1 MALGYDVVE
10 RDKLPATAW
19 NNYVDAHP
27 QAWFWHREEWL
38 NYSLDYTRHSID
50 KSFAV
55 LKDGVVVGI
64 CPAITCGIEI
74 RMGDDACIG
83 PLASSPESTYEVIN
97 AIRSRLTNY
106 IANWRWNR
114 VRGAN
119 VTGPLL
125 GLSTE
130 RWVYLSR
137 WLTSVV
143 PLHVSK
149 EQQWRGIRKS
159 YRSLINQ
166 SKERHVVRKDRW
178 DDYKACHQQCATR
191 PRSGNTYDH
200 QHDWFRRK
208 LASVYCLYG
217 EHDKSGPASVVVTS
231 AQGGTGSS
239 DCSSQS
245 LSTILSAAYVITY
258 KNRSYYASG
267 PSLVKNTQHRLQWEV
282 MRDLSSRNV
291 KDYEL
296 GWLSDDGVGFFK
308 SGWGHETEVIENASG
323 EIN

>member
-1 MALGYDVVE
+1 MALGYEVIE
-10 RDKLPATAW
+10 RRKLPSTAW
-19 NNYVDAHP
+19 NDYVDAHP

-38 NYSLDYTRHSID
+38 NYSLDYTKHSID

-55 LKDGVVVGI
+55 LRDGAVVGI

-83 PLASSPESTYEVIN
+83 PLASSPEATCEVID

-114 VRGAN
+114 GRGE
-119 VTGPLL
+119 VITGPLL
-125 GLSTE
+125 SLSTE

-143 PLHVSK
+143 PLNVGEK
-149 EQQWRGIRKS
+149 ERWRGVRKS

-166 SKERHVVRKDRW
+166 SKVRHQIVRKDMW
-178 DDYKACHQQCATR
+178 DDYKTCHQQCATR
-191 PRSGNTYDH
+191 PRSNNTYDH

-208 LASVYCLYG
+208 LAHVYCVYG
-217 EHDKSGPASVVVTS
+217 EHDKSNPASVMVTS
-231 AQGGTGSS
+231 ARGGSGSS

-245 LSTILSAAYVITY
+245 LSTLSAAYVITY
-258 KNRSYYASG
+258 KNRAYYASG

-282 MRDLSSRNV
+282 MQDLSSLNV
-291 KDYEL
+291 HDYEL
-296 GWLSDDGVGFFK
+296 GWISDDGVGFFK

-323 EIN
+323 QVN